1 MADFLQSVRERVVIY
16 DGAMGTNIQTRNPT
30 LDDYWGKENC
40 SEVLVLSRPDII
52 RDIHA
57 DFFKVGCDVVETN
70 TFGGTRIVL
79 GEFGLQDRTAEINI
93 TAVKLAKEVAQQ
105 FSTKDRPRFVAGS
118 IGPTTKLPSLA
129 HISFDQMLEAY
140 VEQALALIEGGVDVL
155 LVETCQDL
163 LQAKIGAIAALEAM
177 QRAGKRLP
185 LQVQV
190 TLQESGTM
198 LLGTEIGAALTALE
212 LLDIDIIGMN
222 CATGPAEMNDA
233 VRYLG
238 ANSTKDISVLPNAGL
253 PQNEGGHAVYK
264 LKPSELAQYHKHFV
278 QDYGVR
284 FVGGCCGTTPE
295 HLKAVFD
302 AVSGVEPAKR
312 EVKPVAAA
320 SSAYTSVPLD
330 LDPKPLIVAEEMNTT
345 TRVEHFKNLVR
356 GKKYDDILALAKK
369 LVNDGSHMLDLCCA
383 IVGEDEKEYITSILE
398 RIATRVPA
406 PILVDSTEADVVEE
420 ALKRIPGKAIIN
432 SINLEDGEKR
442 TSKVLPMAKR
452 YGAAVIALT
461 IDEDGMALTADRK
474 VAIAHRIAGLATNK
488 YGIRPVDLIFD
499 ALTLPISTGQEEYR
513 TAGIETLNA
522 IERIKKE
529 LPDVKTILG
538 VSNISFGLDVY
549 SRRVL
554 NSVFMHEAV
563 NHGLDMAIVNYTKI
577 YPLYKIP
584 QEEVELARKLI
595 YRDESAGDPL
605 QIYMQHFAGTKGKTQ
620 GESTAH
626 VETLSVEDK
635 LKYAIINGEKSVG
648 AGANKKTI
656 EVLLEEALQQY
667 TPLDLINTVLLDG
680 MKTVGDLFGARKMQL
695 PSVLDAAGVMKQA
708 VAYLE
713 PKMEKKSGSGQKGTI
728 VIATVKGDVHD
739 IGKNLV
745 DIILSNNGYRV
756 VNLGIKQ
763 PGDVIIKAA
772 QEHHADAIGLSGLLV
787 KSTLEMKYVIQDL
800 ERQKLDF
807 PVICGGAAL
816 TRKYVEDDLRR
827 EYSNAVFYGDDAF
840 GGLHIMEDLTTPN
853 GRREDRLQ
861 EGRTVKEYAKA
872 VAVDEETGPV
882 FAERSPVVGDAPN
895 IPVPPFWGV
904 RVKKDYDL
912 GELFPYINDT
922 ALFKNQ
928 WQLKTASQEDYVKL
942 VEHKFRPIRKQLEE
956 EIIASGLFEPKV
968 VWGYFPAQS
977 DGNDVIVYEVGDT
990 NARVGT
996 GVHARPAEQGS
1007 AKVGSSDDARAS
1019 AISVLATEAAEPSSA
1034 GRAWTPV
1041 PARAKEFLR
1050 FTFPRQRE
1058 GRRLCIADFFA
1069 PKSSKKM
1076 DVIGL
1081 SLVTIGAKASIETQ
1095 RLFEAGEYTKYLYL
1109 HGLSVETAEALAEYH
1124 HKLMREELGIAG
1136 DDSPHIRDLFH
1147 QKYRGSR
1154 YSFGYPACPNLEDQ
1168 TKLFA
1173 LLHPE
1178 ENVGVRLTTGYLLE
1192 PEQSTS
1198 AIVVHHPA
1206 AKYFVA

>member
-1 MADFLQSVRERVVIY
+1 MASFFDTVRERVVIY
-16 DGAMGTNIQTRNPT
+16 DGAMGTNIQKRNPT
-30 LDDYWGKENC
+30 LDDFWGKENC
-40 SEVLVLSRPDII
+40 SEILVLSRPDII
-52 RDIHA
+52 REIHA
-57 DFFKVGCDVVETN
+57 DFLNVGCDVVETN

-79 GEFGLQDRTAEINI
+79 GEFGLEDKVREINVR
-93 TAVKLAKEVAQQ
+93 AVQLAREVAEQ
-105 FSTKDRPRFVAGS
+105 FSTPSKRRFVAGS
-118 IGPTTKLPSLA
+118 IGPTTKLPSLG
-129 HISFDQMLEAY
+129 HISFDEMVAAY
-140 VEQALALIEGGVDVL
+140 EEQATALIEGGVDVL
-155 LVETCQDL
+155 LVETAQDL
-163 LQAKIGAIAALEAM
+163 LQAKIAAIGALEAM
-177 QRAGKRLP
+177 QKARRRLP
-185 LQVQV
+185 LTVQV

-212 LLDIDIIGMN
+212 PLDIDIIGMN

-238 ANSTKDISVLPNAGL
+238 ANSTREISVLPNAGL

-264 LKPSELAQYHKHFV
+264 LAPQELAQFHKHFV
-278 QDYGVR
+278 EDYGVR
-284 FVGGCCGTTPE
+284 VVGGCCGTTPE
-295 HLKAVFD
+295 HLKAVVD
-302 AVSGVEPAKR
+302 AVGGLQPAAR
-312 EVKPVAAA
+312 DVRPVAAA
-320 SSAYTSVPLD
+320 ASAYTSVPLD
-330 LDPKPLIVAEEMNTT
+330 LDPKPLVVAEEMNTT
-345 TRVEHFKNLVR
+345 TRVEHFRNLVR
-356 GKKYDDILALAKK
+356 GQKYDEILALAKK
-369 LVNDGSHMLDLCCA
+369 LVSDGSHMLDLCCA
-383 IVGEDEKEYITSILE
+383 IVGEDEKGYMSSILE

-406 PILVDSTEADVVEE
+406 PILVDSTEADVIEA

-442 TSKVLPMAKR
+442 TAKVLPMAKC

-461 IDEDGMALTADRK
+461 IDEDGMALTTEKK
-474 VAIAHRIAGLATNK
+474 VAIAHRIFDLATTK

-513 TAGIETLNA
+513 TAGIETLRA
-522 IERIKKE
+522 IERIKRE
-529 LPDVKTILG
+529 LPEVKTILG

-549 SRRVL
+549 PRRVL

-563 NHGLDMAIVNYTKI
+563 NCGLDMAIVNYTKI
-577 YPLYKIP
+577 YPLYKISH
-584 QEEVELARKLI
+584 EEVELARKLI
-595 YRDESAGDPL
+595 YRDESGGDPL
-605 QIYMQHFAGTKGKTQ
+605 QFYMQHFAGTKGKAQ
-620 GESTAH
+620 AASQAH

-648 AGANKKTI
+648 EGANKKPL
-656 EVLLEEALQQY
+656 EALLEEALHEY
-667 TPLDLINTVLLDG
+667 SPLDLINTVLLDG

-695 PSVLDAAGVMKQA
+695 PSVLDSAGVMKQA

-713 PKMEKKSGSGQKGTI
+713 PKMEKKTGAGQKGTI
-728 VIATVKGDVHD
+728 VLATVKGDVHD

-745 DIILSNNGYRV
+745 DIILSNNGFRV
-756 VNLGIKQ
+756 INLGIKQ
-763 PGDVIIKAA
+763 PGDAIIKAA

-800 ERQKLDF
+800 ERQKLAF

-827 EYSNAVFYGDDAF
+827 EYSNAVFYADDAF
-840 GGLHIMEDLTTPN
+840 GGLHIMEDLTSRN
-853 GRREDRLQ
+853 GRQEARLK
-861 EGRTVKEYAKA
+861 EGQTVKQYAKA

-882 FAERSPVVGDAPN
+882 FAERSPVVGESPN
-895 IPVPPFWGV
+895 IPKPPFWGV

-912 GELFPYINDT
+912 RAIFPFVNDT

-928 WQLKTASQEDYVKL
+928 WQLKTASQEDYARL
-942 VEHKFRPIRKQLEE
+942 VEEKYRPIKKQLEE
-956 EIIASGLFEPKV
+956 EIIQSRLFEPKT

-977 DGNDVIVYEVGDT
+977 QGNDVIVYD
-990 NARVGT
+990 
-996 GVHARPAEQGS
+996 EQ
-1007 AKVGSSDDARAS
+1007 A
-1019 AISVLATEAAEPSSA
+1019 AAE
-1034 GRAWTPV
+1034 R
-1041 PARAKEFLR
+1041 LR

-1069 PKSSKKM
+1069 SKASGKM
-1076 DVIGL
+1076 DIIGL
-1081 SLVTIGAKASIETQ
+1081 SLVTIGDKASPQAQ

-1109 HGLSVETAEALAEYH
+1109 HGLSVEAAEALAEYH

-1136 DDSPHIRDLFH
+1136 DDSAHIRDLFH

-1168 TKLFA
+1168 VKLFA

-1178 ENVGVRLTTGYLLE
+1178 ENLGVRLTTGFLLE

>member
-1 MADFLQSVRERVVIY
+1 MPDFIQTVRDRVVIY
-16 DGAMGTNIQTRNPT
+16 DGAMGTNIQRRNPT

-40 SEVLVLSRPDII
+40 SEVLALSRPDII

-57 DFFKVGCDVVETN
+57 DFFGVGCDVVETN

-79 GEFGLQDRTAEINI
+79 GEFDLAGRVEEINLA
-93 TAVKLAKEVAQQ
+93 AVKLARDVAQQ
-105 FSTKDRPRFVAGS
+105 FATKDRPRFVAGS
-118 IGPTTKLPSLA
+118 IGPTTKLPSLG
-129 HISFDQMLEAY
+129 HIGFDAMFETY
-140 VEQALALIEGGVDVL
+140 VEQALALIKGGVDVL
-155 LVETCQDL
+155 LIETAQDL
-163 LQAKIGAIAALEAM
+163 LQAKIAVAGVFEAM
-177 QRAGKRLP
+177 RKAGKRLP
-185 LQVQV
+185 VTVQV

-212 LLDIDIIGMN
+212 LFDVDVIGLN

-233 VRYLG
+233 VRYLST
-238 ANSTKDISVLPNAGL
+238 NSTKQVSVLPNAGL

-264 LKPSELAQYHKHFV
+264 LKPEELAQYHKHFV

-284 FVGGCCGTTPE
+284 IVGGCCGTTPQ
-295 HLKAVFD
+295 HLKAVVD
-302 AVSGVEPAKR
+302 ALSGVEPAKR
-312 EVKPVAAA
+312 DVKPAAAA

-345 TRVEHFKNLVR
+345 TRVEHFKDLVR
-356 GKKYDDILALAKK
+356 GKKYDEILALAKK
-369 LVNDGSHMLDLCCA
+369 LVTEGSHMLDLCCA
-383 IVGEDEKEYITSILE
+383 IVGEDEKDYITSILE
-398 RIATRVPA
+398 KVATRVPA

-461 IDEDGMALTADRK
+461 IDEDGMALTADK
-474 VAIAHRIAGLATNK
+474 KTAIAKRIYDLATEK
-488 YGIRPVDLIFD
+488 YGIRPVDIIFD
-499 ALTLPISTGQEEYR
+499 ALTLPISTGQDEYR

-522 IERIKKE
+522 IRQIKKE
-529 LPDVKTILG
+529 LPEVKTILG
-538 VSNISFGLDVY
+538 VSNISFGLDAY

-563 NHGLDMAIVNYTKI
+563 DYGLDMAIVNYTKI

-595 YRDESAGDPL
+595 YHDTSDGDPL
-605 QIYMQHFAGTKGKTQ
+605 QKYMQHFAGTKGKAHT
-620 GESTAH
+620 ETAAH
-626 VETLSVEDK
+626 VEALSVDDK

-648 AGANKKTI
+648 EGAHKQS
-656 EVLLEEALQQY
+656 LEALLDDALKQY

-680 MKTVGDLFGARKMQL
+680 MRTVGELFGARKMQL
-695 PSVLDAAGVMKQA
+695 PSVLDSASVMKQA

-713 PKMEKKSGSGQKGTI
+713 PKMEKKSGSQKATI
-728 VIATVKGDVHD
+728 VLATVKGDVHD

-745 DIILSNNGYRV
+745 DIILTNNGYRV

-763 PGDVIIKAA
+763 PGDAIIKSAT
-772 QEHHADAIGLSGLLV
+772 EHKADAIGLSGLLV

-800 ERQKLDF
+800 QRQNLDF

-816 TRKYVEDDLRR
+816 TRKYVEDDLRK
-827 EYSNAVFYGDDAF
+827 EYSNAVFYADDAF
-840 GGLHIMEDLTTPN
+840 AGLHIMEDLATAN
-853 GRREDRLQ
+853 GKRQARLL

-872 VAVDEETGPV
+872 AVVDNETGPV
-882 FAERSPVVGDAPN
+882 FAERSSVVRDAPN

-904 RVKKDYDL
+904 RVRKDYDL
-912 GELFPYINDT
+912 REVFQYINDT

-928 WQLKTASQEDYVKL
+928 WQLKTASQEDYLRL
-942 VEHKFRPIRKQLEE
+942 VEEKFRPIKKQLQDEV
-956 EIIASGLFEPKV
+956 IAGGLFEPKV
-968 VWGYFPAQS
+968 VYGYFPAQS
-977 DGNDVIVYEVGDT
+977 DGNDIVVYDPESVGHS
-990 NARVGT
+990 GT
-996 GVHARPAEQGS
+996 LP
-1007 AKVGSSDDARAS
+1007 
-1019 AISVLATEAAEPSSA
+1019 PSQ
-1034 GRAWTPV
+1034 P
-1041 PARAKEFLR
+1041 PELLR
-1050 FTFPRQRE
+1050 FSLPRQRE
-1058 GRRLCIADFFA
+1058 GRKLCISDFFA
-1069 PKSSKKM
+1069 SKSSGKM
-1076 DVIGL
+1076 DVLGL
-1081 SLVTIGAKASIETQ
+1081 SLVTIGSRASVETQ
-1095 RLFEAGEYTKYLYL
+1095 KLFESGEYTKYLYL
-1109 HGLSVETAEALAEYH
+1109 HGLSVETAEALAEYL
-1124 HKLMREELGIAG
+1124 HKKMREDLGIAG
-1136 DDSPHIRDLFH
+1136 EDSPHIRDLFH

-1178 ENVGVRLTTGYLLE
+1178 ESVGVKLTTGFLLE

-1198 AIVVHHPA
+1198 AIVVHHPQ
-1206 AKYFVA
+1206 AKYFVV

>member
-1 MADFLQSVRERVVIY
+1 MNDFLQTVKERVVVY
-16 DGAMGTNIQTRNPT
+16 DGAMGTSIHKHNPS
-30 LDDYWGKENC
+30 LDDYWGQENC
-40 SEVLVLSRPDII
+40 NEILVLSRPDII
-52 RDIHA
+52 RDVHA
-57 DFFKVGCDVVETN
+57 SFMSVGCDVIETD
-70 TFGGTRIVL
+70 TFNGMSIVL
-79 GEFGLQDRTAEINI
+79 DEFGFADRVREINI
-93 TAVKLAKEVAQQ
+93 AAAKLAKEVAAQ
-105 FSTKDRPRFVAGS
+105 FSTKDKPRFVAGS
-118 IGPTTKLPSLA
+118 IGPSTKMPSLG
-129 HISFDQMLEAY
+129 HIGYEEMLRSYEEHAA
-140 VEQALALIEGGVDVL
+140 ALLEGGVDVL
-155 LVETCQDL
+155 LIETCFDL
-163 LQAKIGAIAALEAM
+163 WQAKIATIAALDAM
-177 QRAGKRLP
+177 KKAGRRVP

-190 TLQESGTM
+190 TLQETGLM
-198 LLGTEIGAALTALE
+198 LAGTEIGAALTALE
-212 LLDIDIIGMN
+212 PLDIDIIGLN
-222 CATGPAEMNDA
+222 CSTGPDLMNDA

-238 ANSTKDISVLPNAGL
+238 INSTKEISVLPNAGL
-253 PQNEGGHAVYK
+253 PENVGGAAVFK
-264 LKPSELAQYHKHFV
+264 LTPAELAQYHKHFV

-284 FVGGCCGTTPE
+284 IVGGCCGTTPE
-295 HLKAVFD
+295 HLKAMVD
-302 AVSGVEPAKR
+302 AVSGIEPAKR
-312 EVKPVAAA
+312 DVKPIAAA

-330 LDPKPLIVAEEMNTT
+330 LEPKPLIVAEEMNTT

-369 LVNDGSHMLDLCCA
+369 LVNEGSHMLDLCCA
-383 IVGEDEKEYITSILE
+383 IVGEDEKDYIRSILE

-461 IDEDGMALTADRK
+461 IDEDGMALTAEK
-474 VAIAHRIAGLATNK
+474 KTAIAHRIFDLATKK
-488 YGIRPVDLIFD
+488 YDMRPADLIFD

-513 TAGIETLNA
+513 TAGIETLKA

-529 LPDVKTILG
+529 LPEVKTTLG

-605 QIYMQHFAGTKGKTQ
+605 QIYMQHFAGTKGKAQAATA
-620 GESTAH
+620 AH

-635 LKYAIINGEKSVG
+635 LKYGIINGEKSVG
-648 AGANKKTI
+648 EGAGKLTL
-656 EVLLEEALQQY
+656 EQLLDQALEQY
-667 TPLDLINTVLLDG
+667 SPLELINTVLLDG

-695 PSVLDAAGVMKQA
+695 PSVLDSAGVMKQA

-713 PKMEKKSGSGQKGTI
+713 PKMEKKSGASQKGTI

-763 PGDVIIKAA
+763 PGDAIIKAA

-827 EYSNAVFYGDDAF
+827 EYSNAVFYADDAF
-840 GGLHIMEDLTTPN
+840 GGLHIMEDLMSPN
-853 GRREDRLQ
+853 GRRKARIQ

-882 FAERSPVVGDAPN
+882 FAERSPVVSDAPN
-895 IPVPPFWGV
+895 IPTPPFWGV

-912 GELFPYINDT
+912 HEIFPYINDT

-928 WQLKTASQEDYVKL
+928 WQLKTASQEDYARL
-942 VEHKFRPIRKQLEE
+942 VEQKFRPIKKELET
-956 EIIASGLFEPKV
+956 EIIASGWFEPKV
-968 VWGYFPAQS
+968 VWGYFPAQG
-977 DGNDVIVYEVGDT
+977 DGNDLVVYSPPHT
-990 NARVGT
+990 
-996 GVHARPAEQGS
+996 
-1007 AKVGSSDDARAS
+1007 
-1019 AISVLATEAAEPSSA
+1019 PSSRTERDGSLA
-1034 GRAWTPV
+1034 NHSAQSKDLLSVGMGEDADTP
-1041 PARAKEFLR
+1041 KELLR

-1058 GRRLCIADFFA
+1058 GRRLCISDFFA
-1069 PKSSKKM
+1069 SKASGNM

-1081 SLVTIGAKASIETQ
+1081 SLVTIGARASVETQ
-1095 RLFEAGEYTKYLYL
+1095 KLFEAGEYTKYLYL

-1124 HKLMREELGIAG
+1124 HRLMREELGISR
-1136 DDSPHIRDLFH
+1136 DDSPNIRDLFH

-1154 YSFGYPACPNLEDQ
+1154 FSFGYPACPNLEDQ

-1178 ENVGVRLTTGYLLE
+1178 ENVGVRLTTGFLLE